1 MDAIHLIKT
10 DTTPGIHLDKKNNIF
25 LFEGIS
31 LPEKVHEFYKPVLEW
46 LDDYVKNSNSETIV
60 IFKLDF
66 YSTTSSKLIYEILS
80 KFNFLYEEGKKVE
93 IEWHFSDEDEDM
105 EESGE
110 ELADLLSVPFTFK
123 SYISE

>member
-1 MDAIHLIKT
+1 
-10 DTTPGIHLDKKNNIF
+10 
-25 LFEGIS
+25 
-31 LPEKVHEFYKPVLEW
+31 VLEW